1 MSNQPTS
8 GKEPW
13 LAVILSTFFPGIG
26 QIYAGQV
33 VRGVVFI
40 IVQIALIFLGGWLV
54 FSPSGNIKQGI
65 ILLLATI
72 LVTIP
77 NIFDAHRCARKA
89 NSADFERLR
98 KSNKDPWLAV
108 FLSQILP
115 GLGHLYI
122 GKWWLGILLIIIWVV
137 ANIVPLVSILILII
151 LPFVAYNAYI
161 SAPVRRETSKKLIK
175 TICVFLIVVPLF
187 SVVLAILLR
196 AFVLEVRYIPSGTML
211 PTLQINDRLLIDKL
225 IYRFQ
230 KPQRGDIVVFSPTDT
245 LIQQNLKDAFIKRII
260 GLPGEKVEVKG
271 EKVYI
276 NDQPLQENYIAEAP
290 DYQYGPVTVPPNS
303 YFVLGDDRNNSYDSH
318 YWGFVPR
325 ELIIGKAT
333 KRYWPPDRIGSLK

>member
-1 MSNQPTS
+1 M
-8 GKEPW
+8 
-13 LAVILSTFFPGIG
+13 
-26 QIYAGQV
+26 
-33 VRGVVFI
+33 
-40 IVQIALIFLGGWLV
+40 
-54 FSPSGNIKQGI
+54 
-65 ILLLATI
+65 
-72 LVTIP
+72 
-77 NIFDAHRCARKA
+77 
-89 NSADFERLR
+89 
-98 KSNKDPWLAV
+98 
-108 FLSQILP
+108 
-115 GLGHLYI
+115 
-122 GKWWLGILLIIIWVV
+122 
-137 ANIVPLVSILILII
+137 
-151 LPFVAYNAYI
+151 
-161 SAPVRRETSKKLIK
+161 K